1 MKYLIDID
9 AELSETLLNI
19 IDRKEVGDFN
29 EKTEDEKI
37 LFLKSI
43 LRKIKLYLKEN
54 PNIDIKRIEKKTEF
68 SLGSYWRIL
77 ADTLKIFSQ
86 ENHIVNIGWT
96 RKHGLVFQ
104 YFEKQG
110 DDIFI
115 SYFSEGHPNKE
126 FREKWTFRGHEKK
139 WNLFKEMDVTQEVD
153 DGRKAIAENF
163 LPIHIDDLL
172 KQADV

>member
-19 IDRKEVGDFN
+19 IDRKEIGDFN

-43 LRKIKLYLKEN
+43 LRKIKPYLKEN
-54 PNIDIKRIEKKTEF
+54 PNIDIKCIEKKMDNF

-96 RKHGLVFQ
+96 RKH
-104 YFEKQG
+104 
-110 DDIFI
+110 
-115 SYFSEGHPNKE
+115 
-126 FREKWTFRGHEKK
+126 
-139 WNLFKEMDVTQEVD
+139 
-153 DGRKAIAENF
+153 
-163 LPIHIDDLL
+163 
-172 KQADV
+172 